1 MRTKIVE
8 GTSPDGLYLK
18 AAVAVFDQE
27 EWQRPSLI
35 AAQEGYRKSL
45 LRQEGWTDRDFWI
58 LDLSR
63 PGPGGK
69 ITMGATATDAVHAL
83 HKLPVQY

>member
-1 MRTKIVE
+1 MKTKIVE

-35 AAQEGYRKSL
+35 AAQEGYNRSL
-45 LRQEGWTDRDFWI
+45 LRRRAGQ
-58 LDLSR
+58 
-63 PGPGGK
+63 
-69 ITMGATATDAVHAL
+69 TATSGSST
-83 HKLPVQY
+83 